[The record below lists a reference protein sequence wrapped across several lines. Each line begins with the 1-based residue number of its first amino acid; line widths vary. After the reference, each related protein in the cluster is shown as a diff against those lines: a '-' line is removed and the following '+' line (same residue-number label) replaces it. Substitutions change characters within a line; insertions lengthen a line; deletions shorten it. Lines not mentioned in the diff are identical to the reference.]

1 MIFQVLSKFRPDRQ
15 INGPDSVKWI
25 CLNPNRGILIQ
36 ILANQSL
43 VHIQYRAHF
52 SLNSPASI
60 CSSQYIVFFCLP
72 IYVFIKL
79 LFESFRQSFS
89 RICLS
94 KFIYLCLSLYTYRT
108 TTYVKITIFYV
119 TLVGFTKLK
128 ISIFCFQPSPTK
140 PFSCGNYCL
149 FCWELV
155 FFLSLPLY
163 NCF

>member
-1 MIFQVLSKFRPDRQ
+1 MPGFISTYLSYIHPPFAPSQLIHIHPKSLRIRFREEMIFQVLSKFRPDRW

-94 KFIYLCLSLYTYRT
+94 KFIYLCLSMY
-108 TTYVKITIFYV
+108 I
-119 TLVGFTKLK
+119 
-128 ISIFCFQPSPTK
+128 
-140 PFSCGNYCL
+140 
-149 FCWELV
+149 
-155 FFLSLPLY
+155 
-163 NCF
+163 